1 MMKFGGNPCEE
12 NGLQPPEMGQLLG
25 LTAAEAKATE
35 RNAGAKAFARQC
47 PAIHRRQAA
56 GISVALRW
64 GVRILAGGGRVAGE
78 WGVALPRN
86 RAIGNGSQGDRGW
99 ESWGMGALEEAHH
112 KPRPALPG
120 EHSVCI
126 LH

>member
-1 MMKFGGNPCEE
+1 MWGFSPALFETDMMKFGGNPCEE

-47 PAIHRRQAA
+47 PAINCRQAA

-64 GVRILAGGGRVAGE
+64 GNDNPLQNSCLE
-78 WGVALPRN
+78 NPM
-86 RAIGNGSQGDRGW
+86 DRGAW
-99 ESWGMGALEEAHH
+99 
-112 KPRPALPG
+112 
-120 EHSVCI
+120 
-126 LH
+126 